1 MMNTPKFIRPFS
13 EIKCNQC
20 DCNGFI
26 VTENSAL
33 KCDCRIKYEN
43 EILASEI
50 LIKSGL
56 LTESSTYEDFKRL
69 IDFDWSDYHGKDEN
83 GNLKKLQKFVD
94 EFDKTKYKEIPHN
107 SVDDKGNI
115 IRTEYSKVSI
125 ENPFKH
131 LHCYVYGKQGTQKS
145 HIMRGL
151 LTKMAKLKKNVGY
164 IFAKDLVGLIID
176 SERNEESNKK
186 LNYFQNCDVL
196 VIDEFDEQR
205 ICLWS
210 SGFKEK
216 SMIVWLKNRLEIIRK
231 STWIISNLTI
241 EEQKSSKL
249 GELFGDLLDRETRY
263 GRFEFKDKFSDY
275 ITQDEINE
283 KLKFIWD

>member
-20 DCNGFI
+20 DFNGFI
-26 VTENSAL
+26 ITENSAL

-43 EILASEI
+43 EISASEI

-56 LTESSTYEDFKRL
+56 LTEDSSYDDFKKL
-69 IDFDWSDYHGKDEN
+69 IDFKFSDYRGKDESQN
-83 GNLKKLQKFVD
+83 IPKLKKYVS
-94 EFDKTKYKEIPHN
+94 EFDSDIK
-107 SVDDKGNI
+107 
-115 IRTEYSKVSI
+115 
-125 ENPFKH
+125 PFKH